1 MSQPT
6 DRLEAVLASLRA
18 FVKAREWSPF
28 HDPKNLSMAVASEA
42 GELLQELRWI
52 PNEASDAHCQG
63 EGRERIVD
71 EVGDVLITALL
82 FCDRIGLDP
91 IEAVERKLKKNGE
104 KYPVED
110 ARGVATPP
118 QRTRK

>member
-6 DRLEAVLASLRA
+6 DRLEAVLVSLRA
-18 FVKAREWSPF
+18 FVAARAWAPF
-28 HDPKNLSMAVASEA
+28 HDPKNLSMAIASEA
-42 GELLQELRWI
+42 GELLQELRWV
-52 PNEASDAHCQG
+52 PNDASDAHCRG
-63 EGRERIVD
+63 PLRERIVD

>member
-6 DRLEAVLASLRA
+6 DRLEAVLASLRT

-52 PNEASDAHCQG
+52 SNEASDGHCQG

>member
-52 PNEASDAHCQG
+52 SNEASDAHCQG